1 MDLDE
6 RITVTPIVV
15 RSTDMDAS
23 RHVNNAVYFQ
33 YCEQGRIHHLRRLGV
48 FDRRQQQQPGADER
62 GGMVVGEARCRF
74 IAPSFYGD
82 VLDVRTRTREVR
94 HRSFALSYEIVRQ
107 SDGALIAQGDS
118 VQVWLGPDGRSAPIP
133 DAAREILE
141 RSIIPDTSAVQG

>member
-1 MDLDE
+1 MDLDQ

-48 FDRRQQQQPGADER
+48 FDKHPRAGAQQP

-74 IAPSFYGD
+74 LISAVYGD
-82 VLDVRTRTREVR
+82 TLEVRTRTREVR
-94 HRSFALSYEIVRQ
+94 NRSFVLSYQIVRQ
-107 SDGALIAQGDS
+107 ADGALIAEGDS
-118 VQVWLGPDGRSAPIP
+118 TQVWLGPDGRSAPIP
-133 DAAREILE
+133 DGPREILE
-141 RSIIPDTSAVQG
+141 RSIVPDGSGAGE